1 MLIEEIFHRGRLPA
15 ILQAEASECGLACL
29 AMIATKHG
37 RRTTLSEL
45 RNRFSL
51 SLKGMTLQDLI
62 RAADSL
68 GFAARPVRCELNEL
82 DQLRLPAILHWDLNH
97 FVTLAK
103 VGRNHVI
110 VHDPAR
116 GRRKLPM
123 ETVSKHF
130 TGVALELM
138 STPMFETKS
147 KVERLQIGQLWNRLR
162 GFSNSLWQL
171 FALSLILQLFTIVAP
186 LVNQIVVDEAIT
198 KGDLQL
204 LTTVILGFGLLMLV
218 RIAISTLRGFVSMY
232 LSNLMTFQ
240 MEANLLRHLMRLPAS
255 FFEKRHIGDIVTRF
269 GSLAPVQGLITS
281 GVIGAALDGLMAVG
295 TLTFLF
301 FYAPTLTL
309 VVLGFLL
316 VFFAIRM
323 ISFPYIRRL
332 SEEQIQ
338 TSADLESY
346 FLESIRSARAVK
358 LFGREEQRHA
368 RWQNLFAD
376 NVNVRI
382 RLQRFGLWGGAGQSI
397 LSGGQNLLILYLGAR
412 GVIAGDLTLGMLFA
426 CQSYRS
432 SFEGAAKGL
441 VNTLMAWRMV
451 GLHLERLA
459 DIVHTEIEEP
469 EGKIARLPQRLSG
482 RIEVENLRYRYGDN
496 EPWVLDGAGFTV
508 EPGERVAIVGRSG
521 GGKSTLM
528 KLMLGLYRPSEGR
541 ILYDGRPL
549 EHWGRRALRTQ
560 IGVVMQDDRLLSG
573 SLAEN
578 ISFFDTELDMDR
590 VIACAKAAAIHDEI
604 EAMPMGYQSLV
615 GDMGSALSGG
625 QMQRLL
631 LARALYPDPA
641 ILMLD
646 EGTANLDGD
655 SERKIIEALADLQIT
670 QIIIAHRLQAIAGS
684 DRVVRMES
692 GQLVDAQ
699 YPQIGQ

>member
-1 MLIEEIFHRGRLPA
+1 MYKSLGCASSFARLLSWNFVLIEEIFHRGRLPA

-316 VFFAIRM
+316 VFFAI
-323 ISFPYIRRL
+323 
-332 SEEQIQ
+332 
-338 TSADLESY
+338 
-346 FLESIRSARAVK
+346 
-358 LFGREEQRHA
+358 G
-368 RWQNLFAD
+368 
-376 NVNVRI
+376 
-382 RLQRFGLWGGAGQSI
+382 
-397 LSGGQNLLILYLGAR
+397 
-412 GVIAGDLTLGMLFA
+412 
-426 CQSYRS
+426 
-432 SFEGAAKGL
+432 
-441 VNTLMAWRMV
+441 
-451 GLHLERLA
+451 
-459 DIVHTEIEEP
+459 
-469 EGKIARLPQRLSG
+469 
-482 RIEVENLRYRYGDN
+482 
-496 EPWVLDGAGFTV
+496 
-508 EPGERVAIVGRSG
+508 
-521 GGKSTLM
+521 
-528 KLMLGLYRPSEGR
+528 
-541 ILYDGRPL
+541 
-549 EHWGRRALRTQ
+549 
-560 IGVVMQDDRLLSG
+560 
-573 SLAEN
+573 
-578 ISFFDTELDMDR
+578 
-590 VIACAKAAAIHDEI
+590 
-604 EAMPMGYQSLV
+604 
-615 GDMGSALSGG
+615 
-625 QMQRLL
+625 
-631 LARALYPDPA
+631 
-641 ILMLD
+641 
-646 EGTANLDGD
+646 
-655 SERKIIEALADLQIT
+655 
-670 QIIIAHRLQAIAGS
+670 
-684 DRVVRMES
+684 
-692 GQLVDAQ
+692 
-699 YPQIGQ
+699 